1 MSVTQRA
8 SVGVAEGGGT
18 VIRERSTST
27 ATSYQCEPPAPEDAC
42 FIEAY
47 RDGAATKG
55 TYRTG
60 GRNLLLGV
68 GYLAWVIP
76 GLLMHSAFEAAR
88 ADEISQV
95 DASEAQSLNACAPR
109 AATSPD
115 GLARVSFR

>member
-55 TYRTG
+55 TYR
-60 GRNLLLGV
+60 
-68 GYLAWVIP
+68 
-76 GLLMHSAFEAAR
+76 
-88 ADEISQV
+88 
-95 DASEAQSLNACAPR
+95 R
-109 AATSPD
+109 AAATCFSGWD
-115 GLARVSFR
+115 TWCG